1 MRSQKRGILIIVNN
15 IHFINKPWLR
25 RNGAETDRD
34 NLVHVFRQMGFFVC
48 VQEDLTKL
56 VGKIAFHRLFLEF
69 IHQLVYAIILLTIR
83 SDRAGI
89 FGSSKEYRAVQRHSV
104 VRLLYVCG
112 AQPWRTKRSGI
123 CGRRS
128 NRCGGDFNQI

>member
-15 IHFINKPWLR
+15 IHFINKPRLR

-56 VGKIAFHRLFLEF
+56 VGNIPITICHFIEINNVTNHLFRLCRNFWIFYE
-69 IHQLVYAIILLTIR
+69 ILYSVEIYGCTIVSCLR
-83 SDRAGI
+83 CSAMAN
-89 FGSSKEYRAVQRHSV
+89 KTKWNLWTAVESM
-104 VRLLYVCG
+104 L
-112 AQPWRTKRSGI
+112 
-123 CGRRS
+123 RR
-128 NRCGGDFNQI
+128 F

>member
-56 VGKIAFHRLFLEF
+56 VGNTFLFTISLKCLIGYFINNLIRFDLFRLYRNFR
-69 IHQLVYAIILLTIR
+69 ILSRILCSVETFGCTIVLCLR
-83 SDRAGI
+83 CSAMANKMKW
-89 FGSSKEYRAVQRHSV
+89 SLWTAVESM
-104 VRLLYVCG
+104 
-112 AQPWRTKRSGI
+112 
-123 CGRRS
+123 
-128 NRCGGDFNQI
+128 